1 MEGFFCAFKT
11 NKKCDKFDGRMIRF
25 KGLETLKPKILNVDV
40 IVLLFLRT
48 MEKTR
53 K

>member
-1 MEGFFCAFKT
+1 MHLKQT
-11 NKKCDKFDGRMIRF
+11 KKCDKFDGRVTRF
-25 KGLETLKPKILNVDV
+25 KRLEASKPKTLNVDV

-48 MEKTR
+48 MEKTH